1 MFDYFITPLT
11 ESTEHFKYSIL
22 IIQKE
27 ECGGHPDELFSE
39 LSLENEQEP
48 HQELEMCENTWQ

>member
-1 MFDYFITPLT
+1 MTPLT

-27 ECGGHPDELFSE
+27 ECGGHPDEFFSE